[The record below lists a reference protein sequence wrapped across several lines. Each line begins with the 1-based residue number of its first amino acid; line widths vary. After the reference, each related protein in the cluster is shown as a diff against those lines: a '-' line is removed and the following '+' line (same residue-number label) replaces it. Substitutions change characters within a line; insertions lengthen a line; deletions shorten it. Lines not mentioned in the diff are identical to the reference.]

1 MTVLCSSATGKD
13 RVTVKVSSQAAVIAR
28 AEGIPSV
35 SKFITCSGPA
45 LNAYKNKITTASKI
59 EVCVVD
65 VPKLSSWYHEVV
77 DGQNL
82 RDRLAVSC
90 SGLSRGSFGSAMADS
105 WQEMSSEDTNSH
117 SQPALTE

>member
-1 MTVLCSSATGKD
+1 
-13 RVTVKVSSQAAVIAR
+13 
-28 AEGIPSV
+28 
-35 SKFITCSGPA
+35 